1 MRKLRLMRRGK
12 TTVSNA
18 SIRMMKIRTMPA
30 IDAHQCIDESSDD
43 AGMAADSEMTLWRG
57 VRRVQGLL
65 YRLQFFQ
72 QAAQVARVK
81 RVRAVASRFFRIV
94 VDFHEHSVHARRHRR
109 ARQHRDKLRL
119 ASAHRGL

>member
-57 VRRVQGLL
+57 VRRVQGFL

-72 QAAQVARVK
+72 QAARGARVR
-81 RVRAVASRFFRIV
+81 RVRPVVSLFFGFVVA
-94 VDFHEHSVHARRHRR
+94 FHNPPAPPRRH
-109 ARQHRDKLRL
+109 
-119 ASAHRGL
+119 